1 MFNFC
6 NLHIKYCFLIIV
18 LLVFTS
24 PVYSYG
30 NKLVIA
36 HRGASGYLPENTL
49 GAAVMAYASGADF
62 LELDLVMTKDGHLI
76 VLHDLTLNATTD
88 VEQAFPDRA
97 GKDGKYHAVDFS
109 LHEVKQLKVH
119 ERSGRRGTG
128 QAFPDRFPIDSKIFG
143 VPTLEEMILLVQ
155 GLAKSHGRKMGLYI
169 EIKGHD
175 FHRKH
180 HLDPGFKLLEVLNKY
195 GYKNNS
201 DPIFIQTFDS
211 DMLKYLRHELK
222 TRIKLVQLLGE
233 NRWRL
238 SDTDF
243 SYLKTEEG
251 MKEVSLYAD
260 GIGPWLNQLVTG
272 VDFLGKAQITDL
284 LKNARNNDLLI
295 HPYTFRADRLPSY
308 TSSFDELLDL
318 FFQEVGV
325 DGIFTDHPD
334 QAVRYLEK
342 YSSN

>member
-1 MFNFC
+1 
-6 NLHIKYCFLIIV
+6 
-18 LLVFTS
+18 
-24 PVYSYG
+24 
-30 NKLVIA
+30 
-36 HRGASGYLPENTL
+36 
-49 GAAVMAYASGADF
+49 
-62 LELDLVMTKDGHLI
+62 
-76 VLHDLTLNATTD
+76 
-88 VEQAFPDRA
+88 
-97 GKDGKYHAVDFS
+97 
-109 LHEVKQLKVH
+109 
-119 ERSGRRGTG
+119 
-128 QAFPDRFPIDSKIFG
+128 
-143 VPTLEEMILLVQ
+143 
-155 GLAKSHGRKMGLYI
+155 MGLYI

-201 DPIFIQTFDS
+201 DPIFIQSFDS

-251 MKEVSLYAD
+251 MKEVSVYAD
-260 GIGPWLNQLVTG
+260 GIGPWMNQLVTG
-272 VDFLGKAQITDL
+272 VDFSGKAQITDL
-284 LKNARNNDLLI
+284 LKIARNNDLVI

>member
-6 NLHIKYCFLIIV
+6 NFHIKYCFLIIL

-36 HRGASGYLPENTL
+36 HRGASGYLPEHTL

-76 VLHDLTLNATTD
+76 VLHDLTLNSTTD
-88 VEQAFPDRA
+88 VEQVFPDRA
-97 GKDGKYHAVDFS
+97 GKDGKYYAVDFN

-119 ERSGRRGTG
+119 ERSSRRGKG

-143 VPTLEEMILLVQ
+143 VPTLEEVILLVQ
-155 GLAKSHGRKMGLYI
+155 GLAKSHGRKIGLYI

-201 DPIFIQTFDS
+201 DPIFIQSFDS

-251 MKEVSLYAD
+251 MKEVSEYAD
-260 GIGPWLNQLVTG
+260 GIGPWMNQLVTE
-272 VDFLGKAQITDL
+272 VDFSGKAQITDL
-284 LKNARNNDLLI
+284 LKIARNNDLLI
-295 HPYTFRADRLPSY
+295 HPYTFRACLLY
-308 TSSFDELLDL
+308 TSPSPRDGLLSRM
-318 FFQEVGV
+318 
-325 DGIFTDHPD
+325 P
-334 QAVRYLEK
+334 
-342 YSSN
+342 SSA

>member
-1 MFNFC
+1 MDLNHLRRVVLEVYKYPLPIH
-6 NLHIKYCFLIIV
+6 LHFQPYHIV
-18 LLVFTS
+18 PS
-24 PVYSYG
+24 
-30 NKLVIA
+30 
-36 HRGASGYLPENTL
+36 H
-49 GAAVMAYASGADF
+49 
-62 LELDLVMTKDGHLI
+62 
-76 VLHDLTLNATTD
+76 
-88 VEQAFPDRA
+88 
-97 GKDGKYHAVDFS
+97 
-109 LHEVKQLKVH
+109 
-119 ERSGRRGTG
+119 
-128 QAFPDRFPIDSKIFG
+128 
-143 VPTLEEMILLVQ
+143 LEEMIQLVQ

-180 HLDPGFKLLEVLNKY
+180 HLDPGFKLLEVLKKY

-201 DPIFIQTFDS
+201 DPIFIQSFDS

-251 MKEVSLYAD
+251 MKEVSEYAD
-260 GIGPWLNQLVTG
+260 GIGPWMNQLVTG
-272 VDFLGKAQITDL
+272 VDFSGKAQITDL
-284 LKNARNNDLLI
+284 LKIARNNDLLI

-334 QAVRYLEK
+334 QAVRYLDK
-342 YSSN
+342 YLSN